1 MKHVLILALSAALVA
16 TACNKSESNASSSN
30 AAPSA
35 SGASGAAPAGGA
47 AAGAGAQV
55 GPSSLEITWTGKSD
69 AEGYP
74 IMKVTNKDATR
85 PLNYYQGFFYYY
97 DHDKKQVGREYKNRY
112 QLAIK
117 PGQTEEV
124 VGGTPKK
131 DQPKGTEFIEF
142 VVTGADFNYDAAKF
156 RIETPPPENR
166 PMGG

>member
-1 MKHVLILALSAALVA
+1 MKNVLVLGLSAALAVM
-16 TACNKSESNASSSN
+16 ACNKTESNSGSPN

-35 SGASGAAPAGGA
+35 SGAKGAAPAGGA
-47 AAGAGAQV
+47 AAGAEV
-55 GPSSLEITWTGKSD
+55 GPSSLEVTWTGKLD

-85 PLNYYQGFFYYY
+85 PLTYYQGYFFYY
-97 DHDKKQVGREYKNRY
+97 DHDKKSLGREFRDRY
-112 QLAIK
+112 QISIK

-124 VGGTPKK
+124 AAGTPKK

-142 VVTGADFNYDAAKF
+142 VVSGANFGSETAKF
-156 RIETPPPENR
+156 RIATPPPENR